1 MKKTAN
7 LPEVPSKQEKRSPK
21 TFQEVIKTVEQIT
34 KLNEKA
40 AVYALNKHEKDST
53 VGKSKNLQIMDTAVS
68 LNDSFCEFVYWSE
81 SRRNTVNKY
90 SLIIIKK
97 RSLYSSA
104 RIIQKKI
111 KNVDIHVFRRFKRL
125 MFSIISLTKSQ
136 FYVAF
141 TI

>member
-1 MKKTAN
+1 MRQCEKTAN

-68 LNDSFCEFVYWSE
+68 LNDSFCEFV
-81 SRRNTVNKY
+81 
-90 SLIIIKK
+90 
-97 RSLYSSA
+97 
-104 RIIQKKI
+104 
-111 KNVDIHVFRRFKRL
+111 
-125 MFSIISLTKSQ
+125 
-136 FYVAF
+136 
-141 TI
+141 